1 MATVLSSYTIVPELQ
16 HWYNHFV
23 VESAIVTKDRVPP
36 PVDIPELYLSPTSF
50 ISMLFNDHYCEDS
63 YEYKYKCESNVL
75 CIPRVAYDR
84 MIVYPGSSQYV
95 NIDSDDGDN
104 IFALQPDDFMMLD
117 ALLSYRNL
125 ICDST
130 GVETACE
137 VDSTSFDLLVIDST
151 DASFVC
157 DTTGT
162 GICTLKASLGSL
174 STELSKL
181 IYLFLDLKVNGNFS
195 NYNNTSLIS
204 TGGLLQSCYES
215 YLIDQYY
222 KCMSSRIVAFQDC

>member
-1 MATVLSSYTIVPELQ
+1 MATVLTSYTIVPELQ

-23 VESAIVTKDRVPP
+23 VESAIVTKNRVPP
-36 PVDIPELYLSPTSF
+36 PVDIPELYLSNISF
-50 ISMLFNDHYCEDS
+50 ITMLFDDAYCQDS
-63 YEYKYKCESNVL
+63 YEYNYTQETNSL

-95 NIDSDDGDN
+95 NVDPDGEN
-104 IFALQPDDFMMLD
+104 IFALQADDFTLLD

-130 GVETACE
+130 GIETACE
-137 VDSTSFDLLVIDST
+137 VDSTAFDLVVIDST
-151 DASFVC
+151 DASFIC
-157 DTTGT
+157 DTSGT
-162 GICTLKASLGSL
+162 GICVLRASLGSL

-195 NYNNTSLIS
+195 NYNNIGLIS

-222 KCMSSRIVAFQDC
+222 KCMSSKTVIFQDC

>member
-1 MATVLSSYTIVPELQ
+1 MATVLTSYTIVPELQ

-36 PVDIPELYLSPTSF
+36 PVDIPELYLSNISF
-50 ISMLFNDHYCEDS
+50 ITMLFNDEYCQDS
-63 YEYKYKCESNVL
+63 YEYNYTQETNVL
-75 CIPRVAYDR
+75 CIPRIAYDR

-95 NIDSDDGDN
+95 NIDPNGEN
-104 IFALQPDDFMMLD
+104 IFALQADDFTLLD
-117 ALLSYRNL
+117 ALLKYRTL

-130 GVETACE
+130 GVETACG
-137 VDSTSFDLLVIDST
+137 VDATSFDLAVIDST
-151 DASFVC
+151 DVSFVC

-162 GICTLKASLGSL
+162 GICTLNASLGSL

-181 IYLFLDLKVNGNFS
+181 IYLFLDLKVNGNYS

-222 KCMSSRIVAFQDC
+222 KCMSSKTVIFQDC